1 MSIVA
6 KNLSTYNRIVSRFFA
21 RFPSNIPF
29 LLRLMKLI
37 FGGNM
42 EKISKDNKRNSR
54 ANKVMSTKIII
65 PKELFN
71 EKENITKVMEILEYI
86 KKRYNKEEKIHKIMT
101 SLCLNLLIQKQLLTK
116 KLETKK
122 SNVRNFV
129 NEYNEYFDDLLE
141 ISLPEGEDDILG
153 IIYQCLQT
161 EGKKNEKGSYYTPK
175 SIVKNM
181 IKDIKNTNALIL
193 DPCCGT
199 GMFLLNIK
207 TDNPNNLYGTDIDDI
222 AIMICK
228 INLILKYKEYEFEP
242 KIKKL
247 DFFTESASINEQFD
261 YIITNPPW
269 GADTSK
275 VDKSFF
281 YEIDSGESFSY
292 VIYNASKLLKECGKM
307 IFLLPIS
314 FTNVKVHA
322 DIRKYLLGN
331 YKINNII
338 IYPKNFSGVV
348 TKFVSIEVENRDE
361 HNYNILISDTN
372 QNSLINKEEI
382 LNSYSQIISLVAEE
396 EKRIID
402 IIYQRDYST
411 LKDSKWALGIVTGD
425 NKNKLKKEYKS
436 GYDKIYTGKE
446 ISEYSLL
453 PCKNYIEYKREDF
466 QQVAPEEIYRAK
478 EKIVYKFVSKNI
490 TFAYDDKQEL
500 FLNSANILIPNIE
513 GLGTKTILA
522 FLNSELFRFV
532 YLKRF
537 NDVKILRGNLEQLP
551 FPRISKEKDNKISR
565 MVDEVLN
572 GNNRIKEDINDEI
585 YTIFELN
592 SNEINTIKE
601 SLYGKIK

>member
-1 MSIVA
+1 
-6 KNLSTYNRIVSRFFA
+6 
-21 RFPSNIPF
+21 
-29 LLRLMKLI
+29 
-37 FGGNM
+37 M
-42 EKISKDNKRNSR
+42 EKISKSKNKNSR

-71 EKENITKVMEILEYI
+71 EKENITKVTDIIKYI
-86 KKRYNKEEKIHKIMT
+86 NEQYNYNEEKEMYKIMT
-101 SLCLNLLIQKQLLTK
+101 SLCLNLLIQNHLLTEKLQSRK
-116 KLETKK
+116 K
-122 SNVRNFV
+122 NVKHFV
-129 NEYNEYFDDLLE
+129 SEYNEYFDDLLK
-141 ISLPEGEDDILG
+141 ISLPENEDDILG

-181 IKDIKNTNALIL
+181 IKDIKDSDARIL

-207 TDNPNNLYGTDIDDI
+207 TDNPNNIYGTDIDDI

-228 INLILKYKEYEFEP
+228 INLILKYREYEFEP

-247 DFFTESASINEQFD
+247 DFFTEDSLIKEKFD

-281 YEIDSGESFSY
+281 SEIDSGESFSY
-292 VIYNASKLLKECGKM
+292 VMYNASKLLKECGKM

-314 FTNVKVHA
+314 FTNVKVHS
-322 DIRKYLLGN
+322 DIRKYLLSN

-338 IYPKNFSGVV
+338 IYPESFSGVV
-348 TKFVSIEVENRDE
+348 TKFISIEVEKKKAD
-361 HNYNILISDTN
+361 NYNIFISNTTQD
-372 QNSLINKEEI
+372 SLINKEEI
-382 LNSYSQIISLVAEE
+382 LNSYNQIISLIT
-396 EKRIID
+396 EKEKQIID
-402 IIYQRDYST
+402 AIYQRDYFT
-411 LKDSKWALGIVTGD
+411 LKNSKWALGIVTGD
-425 NKNKLKKEYKS
+425 NKNKLEKEYKS
-436 GYDKIYTGKE
+436 GYEKIYTGKE
-446 ISEYSLL
+446 IGEYTLL
-453 PCKNYIEYKREDF
+453 PCKNYIEYKRENF

-490 TFAYDDKQEL
+490 TFAYDDEQKL

-513 GLGTKTILA
+513 GFGTKTILA
-522 FLNSELFRFV
+522 FLNSELFRFI

-551 FPRISKEKDNKISR
+551 FPNISKEKDDKISR
-565 MVDEVLN
+565 MVEEVLN
-572 GNNRIKEDINDEI
+572 GNNKMKENINDEV
-585 YTIFELN
+585 YRIFELN
-592 SNEINTIKE
+592 SDEISIIKE
-601 SLYGKIK
+601 SLHREFK

>member
-1 MSIVA
+1 
-6 KNLSTYNRIVSRFFA
+6 
-21 RFPSNIPF
+21 
-29 LLRLMKLI
+29 
-37 FGGNM
+37 M